1 MQKGPDPRPKKSS
14 SADFFNGLRRLI
26 DRFDTLD
33 FDRLNGHVVS
43 SGSHRCDF
51 VQNIK
56 AGGQMPK
63 GGIFPV

>member
-1 MQKGPDPRPKKSS
+1 MQKGPDSRPKQRS
-14 SADFFNGLRRLI
+14 SADFLNGLRRLI

-51 VQNIK
+51 V
-56 AGGQMPK
+56 
-63 GGIFPV
+63 